1 MTSAPTLDQT
11 RRMHPGRPVGERT
24 AARPAPRQWPWLL
37 GGPVGAFTVPFVF
50 ADVLGLDRDVYYGL
64 YILFVGVLCVSWA
77 RSTRVDARAMM
88 LRNWR
93 AGVSLGAVFAAVTS
107 LMVIRTED
115 ATSHPQGLAFVGAIV
130 WRGVLY
136 GMTDGVL
143 LSVFPILVV
152 FAAFRGKTRRGG
164 KVAVGA
170 LALATSLLFTAVYHV
185 GYPDFRGE
193 KLQKP
198 LAGDL
203 VWSVPTLLTLSPIGS
218 PIAHAGLH
226 VTAVLHSYDTG
237 TFLPPHA
244 MRPDIQSI
252 AAEALTDEVRKR
264 PHVGSVTAPMLL
276 ASPGPRVSPDSALDR
291 TSARVVGIT
300 SRLYWEDG
308 R

>member
-11 RRMHPGRPVGERT
+11 RRILPGRSLDERS
-24 AARPAPRQWPWLL
+24 AARPGPRQWPWLV
-37 GGPVGAFTVPFVF
+37 GGAVGAFTAPFVF
-50 ADVLGLDRDVYYGL
+50 ADVLGLNRDVYYGL

-77 RSTRVDARAMM
+77 RSTRVDLRAMM

-93 AGVSLGAVFAAVTS
+93 AGLALGAVFAGVMS
-107 LMVIRTED
+107 FMVIRTED
-115 ATSHPQGLAFVGAIV
+115 ATSHPQGLAFAGAIV

-136 GMTDGVL
+136 GLTDGVL

-152 FAAFRGKTRRGG
+152 FAALRGRRRWGG
-164 KVAVGA
+164 RVAVGA
-170 LALATSLLFTAVYHV
+170 VALATSLLFTAVYHV

-193 KLQKP
+193 KLRKP

-244 MRPDIQSI
+244 VRPDPSTIRTGT
-252 AAEALTDEVRKR
+252 LTGEISRR
-264 PHVGSVTAPMLL
+264 PQANSGAAPMSLG
-276 ASPGPRVSPDSALDR
+276 SPRPRVQSVSALER
-291 TSARVVGIT
+291 ERSAR
-300 SRLYWEDG
+300 
-308 R
+308 

>member
-1 MTSAPTLDQT
+1 MTSAPTLDRT
-11 RRMHPGRPVGERT
+11 RHIVQGRSLAERS
-24 AARPAPRQWPWLL
+24 AATPAPRQWPWLV
-37 GGPVGAFTVPFVF
+37 GGAVGAFTIPFVF
-50 ADVLGLDRDVYYGL
+50 ADVLGLNRDVYYGL
-64 YILFVGVLCVSWA
+64 YILFVAVLCVSWA

-93 AGVSLGAVFAAVTS
+93 AGLVLGAVFAGVTS
-107 LMVIRTED
+107 LMVIRTEA
-115 ATSHPQGLAFVGAIV
+115 ATSHPQGLAFAGAIV

-136 GMTDGVL
+136 GLTDGVL

-152 FAAFRGKTRRGG
+152 FAALRGRRRRSGR
-164 KVAVGA
+164 VAVGA
-170 LALATSLLFTAVYHV
+170 VALATSLLFTAVYHV

-193 KLQKP
+193 KLRKP

-244 MRPDIQSI
+244 VRPDPSTIRTG
-252 AAEALTDEVRKR
+252 ALTGEISRR
-264 PHVGSVTAPMLL
+264 PQANSGAAPMSLGL
-276 ASPGPRVSPDSALDR
+276 PRPRVQAASAIER
-291 TSARVVGIT
+291 ERSAR
-300 SRLYWEDG
+300 
-308 R
+308 

>member
-1 MTSAPTLDQT
+1 MTSAPTLDRT
-11 RRMHPGRPVGERT
+11 RPTLPKRSMGERF
-24 AARPAPRQWPWLL
+24 AVAPAPRQWPWLL
-37 GGPVGAFTVPFVF
+37 GGAVGAFTIPCVF
-50 ADVLGLDRDVYYGL
+50 ADVLGLNRDVYYGL

-88 LRNWR
+88 LRSWR
-93 AGVSLGAVFAAVTS
+93 AGVALGAIFAGVTS

-115 ATSHPQGLAFVGAIV
+115 PTSHPQGLAFAGAIV

-152 FAAFRGKTRRGG
+152 FAALRDKRRRGG
-164 KVAVGA
+164 RVAVGA
-170 LALATSLLFTAVYHV
+170 AALATSLLFTAVYHV

-193 KLQKP
+193 KLRKP

-226 VTAVLHSYDTG
+226 VTAVLHSYDTA

-244 MRPDIQSI
+244 VRPDQSTI
-252 AAEALTDEVRKR
+252 RTGALAEISRR
-264 PHVGSVTAPMLL
+264 PQVGSGVAPMSLR
-276 ASPGPRVSPDSALDR
+276 SPRPRVQSASALER
-291 TSARVVGIT
+291 ERSAR
-300 SRLYWEDG
+300 
-308 R
+308 

>member
-1 MTSAPTLDQT
+1 MTSAPTLDRR
-11 RRMHPGRPVGERT
+11 RRMHPGRPVGERS

-37 GGPVGAFTVPFVF
+37 GGAVGAFAVPFVF
-50 ADVLGLDRDVYYGL
+50 ADVLGLNRDVYYGL

-77 RSTRVDARAMM
+77 RSTRVDARAMI

-115 ATSHPQGLAFVGAIV
+115 ATSHPQGIAFVGAIV

-152 FAAFRGKTRRGG
+152 FAALRGKRRRGG
-164 KVAVGA
+164 QVAVGA
-170 LALATSLLFTAVYHV
+170 VALATSLLFTAVYHV

-193 KLQKP
+193 KLRKP

-226 VTAVLHSYDTG
+226 VTAVIHSYDTD
-237 TFLPPHA
+237 TFLPPHKTA
-244 MRPDIQSI
+244 ATRPDLQSI
-252 AAEALTDEVRKR
+252 LE
-264 PHVGSVTAPMLL
+264 GVTAGPGRL
-276 ASPGPRVSPDSALDR
+276 APGATAYVSWPGGEWRGASGVASLGLHRRAALD
-291 TSARVVGIT
+291 VG
-300 SRLYWEDG
+300 R
-308 R
+308 